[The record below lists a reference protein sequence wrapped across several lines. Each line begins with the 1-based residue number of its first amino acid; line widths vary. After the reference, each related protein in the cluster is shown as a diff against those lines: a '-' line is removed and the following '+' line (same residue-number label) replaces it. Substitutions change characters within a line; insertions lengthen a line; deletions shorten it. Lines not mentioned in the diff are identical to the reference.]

1 MPDQDIAAEERRDP
15 RLSLLQRVQITVLSW
30 IASAV
35 VGLIGRT
42 LRMTVTLEEGSVPG
56 LQQISPGIY
65 PFWHRCVLPAA
76 WLFRNHGIG
85 VLTSLSRDGEYIA
98 RVIRHFGFVPVRGSS
113 SRGGQR
119 GLLEM
124 EAMVKAGGA
133 VAFTIDG
140 PRGPR
145 YVAKKGPVMLARLTG
160 IPITAF
166 YAAVEKRWVLKTWDA
181 MVIPKPFSRVHVR
194 GAKYI
199 YVPPDADDA
208 ALDRHYAE
216 MQAALERVTEFAEA
230 QFPNNPIDTA
240 PSPQ

>member
-1 MPDQDIAAEERRDP
+1 
-15 RLSLLQRVQITVLSW
+15 LLQRLQISLISW

-42 LRMTVTLEEGSVPG
+42 LRMTITFEEGSMLG
-56 LQQISPGIY
+56 LHAISPGIY
-65 PFWHRCVLPAA
+65 PFWHRCVLPAT

-98 RVIRHFGFVPVRGSS
+98 RVIRRFGFVPVRGSS

-124 EAMVKAGGA
+124 ETMVKAGGA

-166 YAAVEKRWVLKTWDA
+166 YVAVERAWILGTWDA
-181 MVIPKPFSRVHVR
+181 MFIPKPFSRAYVR
-194 GAKYI
+194 VAKNI
-199 YVPPDADDA
+199 FVPPDADDA
-208 ALDRHYAE
+208 ALDRHHAE
-216 MQAALERVTEFAEA
+216 MQAALERVTSFAEA
-230 QFPNNPIDTA
+230 QFSAHPD
-240 PSPQ
+240 

>member
-1 MPDQDIAAEERRDP
+1 VPNLTSASATEIHP
-15 RLSLLQRVQITVLSW
+15 LRLTLLQKIQVTLVSW

-42 LRMTVTLEEGSVPG
+42 LRMTITYEEGSIRG
-56 LQQISPGIY
+56 LDSIAPGIY
-65 PFWHRCVLPAA
+65 PFWHRCVLPAT
-76 WLFRNHGIG
+76 WLFRNRDIG

-98 RVIRHFGFVPVRGSS
+98 RVIRRFGFVPVRGSS

-124 EAMVKAGGA
+124 ETMVKAGGV

-166 YAAVEKRWVLKTWDA
+166 YVAVEKPWVLKTWDA
-181 MVIPKPFSRVHVR
+181 MLIPKPFSRAYVR
-194 GAKYI
+194 VAKNI
-199 YVPPDADDA
+199 FVAPDADDA
-208 ALDRHYAE
+208 ALNRYHAE
-216 MQAALERVTEFAEA
+216 MQASLERVTEFAES
-230 QFPNNPIDTA
+230 QFSARHD
-240 PSPQ
+240 

>member
-1 MPDQDIAAEERRDP
+1 MPEPAIAADDRREP
-15 RLSLLQRVQITVLSW
+15 QPGLLQRLQIGLVSC
-30 IASAV
+30 IAAAV

-42 LRMTVTLEEGSVPG
+42 LRMTITFEEGSLSG
-56 LQQISPGIY
+56 LHAISPGIY
-65 PFWHRCVLPAA
+65 PFWHRCVLPAT

-98 RVIRHFGFVPVRGSS
+98 RVIRRFGFVPVRGSS

-124 EAMVKAGGA
+124 ESMVKAGSA

-166 YAAVEKRWVLKTWDA
+166 YVAVEKRWVLKTWDA
-181 MVIPKPFSRVHVR
+181 MVIPKPFSRAYVR
-194 GAKYI
+194 VAKYI
-199 YVPPDADDA
+199 HVPPDADDA
-208 ALDRHYAE
+208 ALYHHHAE
-216 MQAALERVTEFAEA
+216 MQSALERVTTFAES
-230 QFPNNPIDTA
+230 QFSRSD
-240 PSPQ
+240 

>member
-1 MPDQDIAAEERRDP
+1 VPDQAIAAEDPREP
-15 RLSLLQRVQITVLSW
+15 RLSLLQRLQISLISW

-42 LRMTVTLEEGSVPG
+42 LRMTITFEEGSMPG
-56 LQQISPGIY
+56 LHQISPGIY
-65 PFWHRCVLPAA
+65 PFWHRCVLPAT

-98 RVIRHFGFVPVRGSS
+98 QVIRRFGFVPVRGSS

-124 EAMVKAGGA
+124 GTMVKAGGA

-145 YVAKKGPVMLARLTG
+145 YVAKKGPVMLSRLTG

-166 YAAVEKRWVLKTWDA
+166 YVAVEKAWILGTWDA
-181 MVIPKPFSRVHVR
+181 MLIPKPFSRAYVR
-194 GAKYI
+194 VAKNI
-199 YVPPDADDA
+199 FVPPDADDA
-208 ALDRHYAE
+208 ALDRHHAE
-216 MQAALERVTEFAEA
+216 MQAALERVTMFAES
-230 QFPNNPIDTA
+230 QF
-240 PSPQ
+240 SS

>member
-1 MPDQDIAAEERRDP
+1 MPDQAVAAGDRREP
-15 RLSLLQRVQITVLSW
+15 SLSLLQRLQIGLVSW

-35 VGLIGRT
+35 VGLIGQT
-42 LRMTVTLEEGSVPG
+42 LRMTITFEEGSIRG
-56 LQQISPGIY
+56 LENVAPGIY
-65 PFWHRCVLPAA
+65 PFWHRCVLPAT
-76 WLFRNHGIG
+76 WLFRNRGIG

-98 RVIRHFGFVPVRGSS
+98 RVIRRFGFVPVRGSS

-124 EAMVKAGGA
+124 ETMVKAGGA

-160 IPITAF
+160 VPITAF
-166 YAAVEKRWVLKTWDA
+166 YVAVEKPWVLGTWDA
-181 MVIPKPFSRVHVR
+181 MLIPKPFSRAYVR
-194 GAKYI
+194 VAKNVF
-199 YVPPDADDA
+199 VPPDADDA
-208 ALDRHYAE
+208 ALDLHHAE

-230 QFPNNPIDTA
+230 QFS
-240 PSPQ
+240 SPPD